1 MGTKAACIK
10 CGKERWV
17 NTTKLKRIHDEFG
30 ISPREWL
37 DKKFVCS
44 DCQTRQRMIKAAD
57 VDNITARINDFG
69 LECKKIYNGIL
80 QSKAQNTND
89 IVAEKILALLKSNGV
104 DAASASFIKYKKLTI
119 GVLIKLPIVGEF
131 SFIFV

>member
-1 MGTKAACIK
+1 MGTKATCIK

-17 NTTKLKRIHDEFG
+17 NTAKMKRIHDEFG
-30 ISPREWL
+30 IGPREWL

-44 DCQTRQRMIKAAD
+44 ECMKRQRMIRAAD

-69 LECKKIYNGIL
+69 IECKKVYNGVL
-80 QSKAQNTND
+80 QSKAQNTNEV
-89 IVAEKILALLKSNGV
+89 IVEKISALMAANGI
-104 DAASASFIKYKKLTI
+104 DPSDISFIRYKKLTI
-119 GVLIKLPIVGEF
+119 GVMVKLPIVGEF

>member
-1 MGTKAACIK
+1 
-10 CGKERWV
+10 
-17 NTTKLKRIHDEFG
+17 
-30 ISPREWL
+30 
-37 DKKFVCS
+37 
-44 DCQTRQRMIKAAD
+44 MIKAAD

-104 DAASASFIKYKKLTI
+104 DTASASFIKYKKLTI